1 MKTEMSN
8 EKEAVKNVPGMA
20 AAQHV
25 LFAQTPNGITAGVV
39 SDAEP
44 SSLTLLAAGVAG
56 MAERRARRER
66 TKKKDA
72 SP

>member
-8 EKEAVKNVPGMA
+8 EREAVKNVPVMVA
-20 AAQHV
+20 TQHV
-25 LFAQTPNGITAGVV
+25 LFARTPKGITVGVV

-56 MAERRARRER
+56 MAERHARRER
-66 TKKKDA
+66 TKKKEA
-72 SP
+72 SL

>member
-1 MKTEMSN
+1 MKAEISN
-8 EKEAVKNVPGMA
+8 EREAVKNVPVMA
-20 AAQHV
+20 ATEQV
-25 LFAQTPNGITAGVV
+25 LFARTPKGITVGVV

-66 TKKKDA
+66 TRNKDA
-72 SP
+72 SL

>member
-8 EKEAVKNVPGMA
+8 EKEAAKNVPGMA

-25 LFAQTPNGITAGVV
+25 LFAKTPKGITVGVV

-66 TKKKDA
+66 TKKREA
-72 SP
+72 SL

>member
-8 EKEAVKNVPGMA
+8 EKEAVKNVPVMA
-20 AAQHV
+20 ATQHV
-25 LFAQTPNGITAGVV
+25 LFAKTPNGITVGVV

-72 SP
+72 SL